1 MIIKTT
7 KRKGDDIILA
17 SELFGNQ
24 WPQENCAIK
33 GITCDSRKIKKGDVF
48 VCVKGE
54 NDSGYRYIKEAEQR
68 GAAAIVADSP
78 VYSNIPVILYCNP
91 RRKMAELA
99 KRIYGMPDC
108 KMTLVGV
115 TGTNGKTTVTHLIRD
130 ILLSADKKT
139 ALIGTNGCFY
149 NRYLTNESFS
159 TSTTPES
166 ADFWKILKDMRELGS
181 EYAVCEVS
189 SHALALDRVYG
200 ADFDLGVF
208 TNLTPEHLD
217 FHKNMESYF
226 NAKKKL
232 FEMCDCCV
240 INTDDE
246 YGKRL
251 YESFGGKSISIG
263 MNNADITAEN
273 VTKTANGSSFVINSN
288 GARLKAYIP
297 IPGEFS
303 VYNALCAYAAGV
315 SMGISE
321 GVILKGLSET
331 SGVKGRC
338 ERIETNTDFSVII
351 DYAHTP
357 DGLEKIIK
365 TLKSVAGGRVITLF
379 GCGGDRDKTKRS
391 VMGKISG
398 ENSDFTIITSDNS
411 RTENPIAIIRD
422 IEKGICDVTDEYIVI
437 PDRYNA
443 IEYALA
449 NARENDIVLLAGKGH
464 EDYIIK
470 GTKKIHFDEREAVNE
485 ILKRT
490 GNR

>member
-1 MIIKTT
+1 M
-7 KRKGDDIILA
+7 KGDDIILA

-24 WPQENCAIK
+24 WPQENCVIK
-33 GITCDSRKIKKGDVF
+33 GITCDSRRIKKGDVF
-48 VCVKGE
+48 VCVKGR

-68 GAAAIVADSP
+68 GAAAIIADTP
-78 VYSNIPVILYCNP
+78 IYSNIPVILYCNP

-99 KRIYGMPDC
+99 KKIYSAPDD
-108 KMTLVGV
+108 KMTLIGV

-130 ILLSADKKT
+130 ILLGADKKT

-149 NRYLTNESFS
+149 NRHLTNESFS

-166 ADFWKILKDMRELGS
+166 ADFWKILKDMRDLGS

-189 SHALALDRVYG
+189 SHALELDRVYG
-200 ADFDLGVF
+200 ASFDLGIF

-217 FHKNMESYF
+217 FHKNMEDYY
-226 NAKKKL
+226 NAKRKL
-232 FEMCDCCV
+232 FEMCTDSV
-240 INTDDE
+240 INTDDK

-251 YESFGGKSISIG
+251 YDSLGGKAISVG
-263 MNNADITAEN
+263 MDNADITAEEII
-273 VTKTANGSSFVINSN
+273 KTSDGSSFVINSN
-288 GARLKAYIP
+288 GTRRKAYIP

-303 VYNALCAYAAGV
+303 IYNALCAYAAGICL
-315 SMGISE
+315 GISE
-321 GVILKGLSET
+321 DTILKALSET
-331 SGVKGRC
+331 NGVKGRC
-338 ERIETNTDFSVII
+338 ERVETGTDFSVII

-365 TLKSVAGGRVITLF
+365 TLKSVAAGRVITLF

-398 ENSDFTIITSDNS
+398 ENSDFTIITSDNP
-411 RTENPIAIIRD
+411 RTEDPIGIIRD
-422 IEKGICDVTDEYIVI
+422 IEKGISDVTDDYIVI
-437 PDRYNA
+437 PDRYKA

-449 NARENDIVLLAGKGH
+449 NAERYDIVLLAGKGH

-470 GTKKIHFDEREAVNE
+470 GTKKIHFDEREAVSE
-485 ILKRT
+485 ILKKIGDR
-490 GNR
+490 

>member
-1 MIIKTT
+1 M
-7 KRKGDDIILA
+7 
-17 SELFGNQ
+17 
-24 WPQENCAIK
+24 IK

-68 GAAAIVADSP
+68 GAAAIVADTP

-99 KRIYGMPDC
+99 KRIYGIPDE
-108 KMTLVGV
+108 KMTLIGV

-130 ILLSADKKT
+130 ILIEYGKKT

-149 NRYLTNESFS
+149 NKYLTNESFS

-166 ADFWKILKDMRELGS
+166 ADFWKILKDMYGFGS

-217 FHKNMESYF
+217 FHKNMESYYS
-226 NAKKKL
+226 AKRKL
-232 FEMCDCCV
+232 FEICKRCV

-251 YESFGGKSISIG
+251 YEDFGKKAISIG
-263 MNNADITAEN
+263 MSNADVTAESIIG
-273 VTKTANGSSFVINSN
+273 TSTGSEFVINSFSGRN
-288 GARLKAYIP
+288 KAYIP
-297 IPGEFS
+297 IPGDFS
-303 VYNALCAYAAGV
+303 VYNALCAFAVGV
-315 SMGISE
+315 SLNIPE
-321 GVILKGLSET
+321 EVIIKSLSET
-331 SGVKGRC
+331 DGVKGRC
-338 ERIETNTDFSVII
+338 EKLETDTDYSVII

-357 DGLEKIIK
+357 DGLEKVIK
-365 TLKSVAGGRVITLF
+365 SLKGAAKGRVITLF
-379 GCGGDRDKTKRS
+379 GCGGDRDKTKRA
-391 VMGKISG
+391 VMGRISG
-398 ENSDFTIITSDNS
+398 EYSDFTVITSDNP
-411 RTENPIAIIRD
+411 RGENPVTIIRD
-422 IEKGICDVTDEYIVI
+422 IEKGISDVTDEYIVI
-437 PDRYNA
+437 PDRYKA
-443 IEYALA
+443 IEYALE
-449 NARENDIVLLAGKGH
+449 NAKKDDIVLLAGKGH

-470 GTKKIHFDEREAVNE
+470 GTRKIHFDEREAVKS
-485 ILKRT
+485 IL
-490 GNR
+490 NRANKN